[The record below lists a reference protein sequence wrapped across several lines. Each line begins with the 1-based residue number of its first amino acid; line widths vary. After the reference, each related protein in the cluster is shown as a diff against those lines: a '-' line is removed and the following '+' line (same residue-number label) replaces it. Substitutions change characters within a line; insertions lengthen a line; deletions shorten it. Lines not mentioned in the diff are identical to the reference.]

1 MERQIE
7 IVNCMG
13 WVIHDEKV
21 SIIQRSNFIS
31 CFTIKY

>member
-7 IVNCMG
+7 IVNCTG

-21 SIIQRSNFIS
+21 SIYSTVVILFRVSR
-31 CFTIKY
+31 

>member
-7 IVNCMG
+7 IVNCTG

-21 SIIQRSNFIS
+21 SIYSTVILFRVSR
-31 CFTIKY
+31 